1 MAHLM
6 LLVMVLSALQW
17 PRSCKPEHVC
27 SKASGD
33 KSLLLC
39 FKDTLDEQTR
49 AALSSWN
56 DSGHPS
62 SWRGIVWNK
71 RSDLVLKLNL
81 TGAGL
86 SGKLWPVWCRLPS
99 LQFADFSNN
108 NLSGHLTFDGCQYN
122 ASSRLQVLNLL
133 NNSLSGSIPQSISTI
148 RALKYLNLGQNNLT
162 GSIPQGLWNLVQ
174 LRELYLADN
183 ALSGSI
189 PPELGYLT
197 NLQHL
202 SLASNQLSGSIPP
215 ELGYLTNLQHLI
227 LASNQLS
234 GSIPPE
240 ISNCTLLRE
249 MALMRNFLSGEISSS
264 IGNLSNLR
272 ILALTGNN
280 LTGNLPPSFS
290 GLTSLKMLD
299 VGYNSLSGPFPDA
312 VKDMASLRYLSV
324 STNWMK
330 GPIPPWLGNF
340 TNLRHLILYRNRF
353 TGSIPPQL
361 GSLNYL
367 KFPTK
372 PQFDPDLSGVQLQN
386 NLSPSG
392 GDAAKILSY
401 SYEFFPTVMDL
412 CENKLSGSIPPELG
426 QLQNLQHLWLCDNML
441 SGPIPS
447 TLANATRLILLQL
460 YDNQLSGQIPPQLT
474 SLTSLS
480 YFNVSNNNLSG
491 PIPTS
496 AQFSTFN
503 DISAFAG
510 NPGLCG
516 RLLNKPCTVGPED
529 SSSPSKEHEN
539 GDFVDG
545 KAFAVGV
552 AVGLCG
558 GFWAVMSLV
567 SESFVIWLTKR
578 IRYYL
583 QTVGLL
589 KQKEAI

>member
-6 LLVMVLSALQW
+6 LLVLVLSALQW

-49 AALSSWN
+49 ATLSSWN

-86 SGKLWPVWCRLPS
+86 SGKLWPVWCRLPL

-122 ASSRLQVLNLL
+122 ASSRLQVLNLR

-148 RALKYLNLGQNNLT
+148 RALKYLNLGQNDLT

-174 LRELYLADN
+174 LRELDLGGN
-183 ALSGSI
+183 A
-189 PPELGYLT
+189 
-197 NLQHL
+197 
-202 SLASNQLSGSIPP
+202 LSGSIPP

-240 ISNCTLLRE
+240 ISNCTLLRK
-249 MALMRNFLSGEISSS
+249 MALMRNVLSGEISSS

-272 ILALTGNN
+272 ILALTANN

-312 VKDMASLRYLSV
+312 VKNMASLRYLSV
-324 STNWMK
+324 STNRME

-367 KFPTK
+367 KFPMK

-401 SYEFFPTVMDL
+401 SYDFFPTVLDL

-447 TLANATRLILLQL
+447 TLADATRLILLQL

-516 RLLNKPCTVGPED
+516 SLLNKACTVEPED
-529 SSSPSKEHEN
+529 SSSLSKEHEN
-539 GDFVDG
+539 GNFVDG

-567 SESFVIWLTKR
+567 SESSVIWLTKR

-589 KQKEAI
+589 KQKEVI